1 MDSQTLILQDF
12 AAMMWPESGQNVPHR
27 ADSLLGFSKRLRTLL
42 TLAASKGYGY
52 GRQSVSP
59 IKVILR
65 R

>member
-1 MDSQTLILQDF
+1 MVGRRT
-12 AAMMWPESGQNVPHR
+12 GQNMPYR

-59 IKVILR
+59 IKVIIR

>member
-1 MDSQTLILQDF
+1 MVPQTLYLQGL
-12 AAMMWPESGQNVPHR
+12 AAIEGVNGRRNLPHG

-42 TLAASKGYGY
+42 TLAASEGSGH

-59 IKVILR
+59 IKVIIR